1 MLTPLPLPQLSADE
15 AAHSARVAARIRE
28 DIAAAGGWIPFSRF
42 MQLALYAP
50 GLGYYS
56 AGARKFGA
64 GGDFVTAPEL
74 TPVFARCL
82 ASQVAE
88 VLSMTSGGRVLEV
101 GAGSG
106 VLAADLLSA
115 LATRDALPERY
126 QILEISAD
134 LRDRQRQTLAAR
146 DARLLERV
154 CWIDAPPADTW
165 RGVVLANEVLDAL
178 PVERFR
184 VTQAGY
190 ETLGIAGDADGF
202 HFEPRP
208 TDERHVRIL
217 AERLDSLPE
226 PLPAGYESELCVQLR
241 PWVAELARGLERGAL
256 LFLDY
261 GLPRTQYYHLSRDGG
276 SLCGFF
282 RHRRVEDVL
291 ARPGLQ
297 DITAWVDF
305 TELAEAGLAAG
316 LEVAGFATQAHFL
329 MATGLDRELES
340 ARAGLDPRGQARLVQ
355 AAATLVL
362 PGEMGERFKVM
373 ALSRG
378 LKSRLA
384 GFAFRDLAATL

>member
-1 MLTPLPLPQLSADE
+1 MLTPLPLPDLTPDE
-15 AAHSARVAARIRE
+15 SAHSARVAAHLRE
-28 DIAAAGGWIPFSRF
+28 VIAGAGGWVPFSRF
-42 MQLALYAP
+42 MQEALYAP

-64 GGDFVTAPEL
+64 EGDFVTAPEL

-82 ASQVAE
+82 ATQVAQ
-88 VLSMTSGGRVLEV
+88 VLQETGGGCVLEA

-106 VLAADLLSA
+106 ALAAELLAA
-115 LATRDALPERY
+115 LGARDALPERY
-126 QILEISAD
+126 EILEVSAD
-134 LRDRQRQTLAAR
+134 LRQRQRASLAGR
-146 DARLLERV
+146 DAALLERV
-154 CWIDAPPADTW
+154 HWIDAPPTSPWQGA
-165 RGVVLANEVLDAL
+165 VVANEVLDAF

-184 VTQAGY
+184 VTEAGY
-190 ETLGIAGDADGF
+190 ETIGVAADGKEF
-202 HFEPRP
+202 RFEPRSAP
-208 TDERHVRIL
+208 PDVAAAIALRMS
-217 AERLDSLPE
+217 SLPD
-226 PLPAGYESELCVQLR
+226 PLPVGYESELCTWVR
-241 PWVAELARGLERGAL
+241 PWIAQLAEGLTRGAL
-256 LFLDY
+256 LLADY
-261 GLPRTQYYHLSRDGG
+261 GLPRSQYYHPSRADG

-305 TELAEAGLAAG
+305 TEVAEAGLEAG
-316 LEVAGFATQAHFL
+316 LEVAGFSTQAHFL
-329 MATGLDRELES
+329 LSLGLEHELAVAGEGLD
-340 ARAGLDPRGQARLVQ
+340 AAGLARLSQ